1 MSISPR
7 LILSILMIAIFSLL
21 LAGCNGSDEQ
31 AETSK
36 APIIRPVKIVT
47 VEPVSSAYERNYSAV
62 IIPSQEADLSFRVS
76 GSIVELPIRNG
87 VRVEKG
93 DVIAQLDVRDFKAS
107 IAQIASQLV
116 QAHEKMDQL
125 KAGARAE
132 DLAALQ
138 ADVAAAMAQLNSAI
152 AQVARTD
159 ELFKKGI
166 IAKAKLDEDETSQQV
181 AEANLEAKQQ
191 ALIKGKAGARKED
204 LAAQQ
209 AVIDGVQSQLES
221 AKDNLSDATLRAP
234 FDGIIAIRKVENF
247 SNIQAKEAVA
257 SLQNIKVLDAIFDV
271 PAPDVAT
278 LGKIQKFDLKIV
290 MESIPGKVF
299 EAKRSEF
306 STQADTA
313 TQTYRGRVTI
323 EDLDGE
329 VILPGMIGTLFVT
342 SIVEEKTRILLPVV
356 AIASAADGKPF
367 VWVVDSTNN
376 KVSKRSISVGEAS
389 GPNVIISDGIK
400 KGDVVAVAGISAL
413 QDGMVVKPVTA
424 IGVQIR

>member
-7 LILSILMIAIFSLL
+7 LILSIFMIAIFSVL

-36 APIIRPVKIVT
+36 APVIRPVKVVT
-47 VEPVSSAYERNYSAV
+47 VEPVSSAYERSYSAV

-87 VRVEKG
+87 VRVKRG
-93 DVIAQLDVRDFKAS
+93 DVIAQLDMRDFKTN
-107 IAQIASQLV
+107 IALIESQLV

-138 ADVAAAMAQLNSAI
+138 ADVAAAKAQVNSAI

-181 AEANLEAKQQ
+181 AEATLEAKQQ
-191 ALIKGKAGARKED
+191 AFLKGKAGARKED

-209 AVIDGVQSQLES
+209 AAIDGVQSQLES

-257 SLQNIKVLDAIFDV
+257 SLQNIKVLDAVFDV

-278 LGKIQKFDLKIV
+278 LGKIREFDLKIV

-299 EAKRSEF
+299 EARRGEF

-313 TQTYRGRVTI
+313 TQTYRGRVSI
-323 EDLDGE
+323 EDLHGE
-329 VILPGMIGTLFVT
+329 VVLPGMIGTLFVT
-342 SIVEEKTRILLPVV
+342 SIGEEKTRILLPVV

-367 VWVVDSTNN
+367 VWVVDSANN
-376 KVSKRSISVGEAS
+376 KVSKRSIFVGEAS
-389 GPNVIISDGIK
+389 GPNVIIVGGIK